1 MVEQYTIF
9 FPVCVRYDESNNHI
23 YVTDKRNR
31 EWDCWIAS
39 PSDKKLFEEESV
51 RYFQGMFEY
60 DGGYGRLTVL
70 VNQPAEPFEYDE
82 DD

>member
-1 MVEQYTIF
+1 MVKPYTIF
-9 FPVCVRYDESNNHI
+9 FPVRVRYDESNNHI
-23 YVTDKRNR
+23 YATDKRGR

-51 RYFQGMFEY
+51 RFFQAMFEHDDEY
-60 DGGYGRLTVL
+60 DCFTVL